1 MIIGSSA
8 SPYASIA
15 ALRSANAD
23 VAKATERIST
33 TLRINHAGD
42 DPGGL
47 GMANRLKAQLGSMVK
62 AVDNVNAGIA
72 VQQRVDSALTSI
84 STTLQSMRTLATAS
98 ASGTASAADRT
109 GNQLAMASYL
119 SQIDALSAATT
130 WNGSSILDG
139 SSSSITVQSGT
150 GSGDTTTLKL
160 FSTLTSA
167 LGTGDALTVSAA
179 GSYASGGG
187 ALTAMSAGDLT
198 IGGVSI
204 GATRTTDDT
213 LSISSKDG
221 SAIAKVAAI
230 NRMTSTT
237 NVAATVGTT
246 TVSGT
251 SMTAAA
257 GGTSTITI
265 NGTDISL
272 TLSASNPISTN
283 RAAVVAAIN
292 LNKGV
297 TGVTA
302 TDSGDSTKG
311 VILSAADGRNIKIA
325 YNGTFTA
332 AETGLGEAGTYS
344 GSYTLRSLSGG
355 SVTLGSVVGKNIANA
370 GLVAGTYSSN
380 VAQLAST
387 VRAGSMAAPTTL
399 ASGDMMIN
407 GYAIGDA
414 YTTDDTASPVSTTST
429 TRAPS
434 AIALAAAINRKS
446 SLTNVT
452 ATANPNT
459 LTGSSFSA
467 GTVTSIFLNGTTIAV
482 NFSASTTLDEIVT
495 ALNPY
500 QGQTGVTATN
510 NGSGLT
516 LTASDGRNIAIGVS
530 DSSGAVSGAL
540 IGLGGTNLSSALPTA
555 AATTGTA
562 MTFISTVTLSSD
574 AVFTVAAGS
583 NGATTLSNL
592 GFRAGT
598 YGATADAV
606 KLSSVDVSTQ
616 TGADN
621 ALAVIDDAIDM
632 ISEYQ
637 ALVGAQQN
645 RLDYQSTYL
654 DSVYTTTSGAYDNI
668 MNADLA
674 EETANLTSAQIR
686 VSGSTAMVAQ
696 AATITKEMVTYLLK
710 QFE

>member
-8 SPYASIA
+8 SPFASIA
-15 ALRSANAD
+15 ALRSATAD

-84 STTLQSMRTLATAS
+84 SDTLQSMRTLATSA

-109 GNQLAMASYL
+109 GYQLAMTSYL
-119 SQIDALSAATT
+119 SQIDDLSAATT
-130 WNGSSILDG
+130 WNGNSILDG
-139 SSSSITVQSGT
+139 SSSSITVQSGV
-150 GSGDTTTLKL
+150 GAGDTTTLTL
-160 FSTLTSA
+160 FSTLSSA

-179 GSYASGGG
+179 GSYAASGSTL
-187 ALTAMSAGDLT
+187 AVMYAGDLT
-198 IGGVSI
+198 IGGVSV

-213 LSISSKDG
+213 LSSSDKAG

-230 NRMTSTT
+230 NRLTSTT

-251 SMTAAA
+251 SMTTAASA
-257 GGTSTITI
+257 TSTVKI

-272 TLSASNPISTN
+272 TLSASNSISAN

-292 LNKGV
+292 LNQGV

-302 TDSGDSTKG
+302 TDSGDSTRG
-311 VILSAADGRNIKIA
+311 VILTAADGRNITIA
-325 YNGTFTA
+325 YNGSFTA
-332 AETGLGEAGTYS
+332 AETGLGAAGTYS
-344 GSYTLRSLSGG
+344 GSYTLRSLSGS
-355 SVTLGSVVGKNIANA
+355 SVTLSSVTGKSIANA
-370 GLVAGTYSSN
+370 GLVAGTYSAN

-387 VRAGSMAAPTTL
+387 TRSGSTSAPSTL
-399 ASGDMMIN
+399 VSGDMMIN

-414 YTTDDTASPVSTTST
+414 YTTDDTASPVTTTSS
-429 TRAPS
+429 TRASS
-434 AIALAAAINRKS
+434 AIAMAAAINRQS

-452 ATANPNT
+452 ATANANT
-459 LTGSSFSA
+459 LTGSGYTTGS
-467 GTVTSIFLNGTTIAV
+467 VTSIFLNGTTISV
-482 NFSASTTLDEIVT
+482 NFSSSTTLDDIVT
-495 ALNPY
+495 AINPY
-500 QGQTGVTATN
+500 QGQTGVVATN
-510 NGSGLT
+510 NGSGIT

-530 DSSGAVSGAL
+530 DSSGAVDGKY
-540 IGLGGTNLSSALPTA
+540 IGLDGLKVTSA
-555 AATTGTA
+555 AAATGTA

-574 AVFTVAAGS
+574 AVFTVAPGS
-583 NGATTLSNL
+583 NGATKLAAL

-598 YGATADAV
+598 YGATAEDV
-606 KLSSVDVSTQ
+606 KLSAVDVSTQ
-616 TGADN
+616 TGASN
-621 ALAVIDDAIDM
+621 ALSVIDDAIDM
-632 ISEYQ
+632 IGEYQ
-637 ALVGAQQN
+637 SLVGAQQN
-645 RLDYQSTYL
+645 RLDFQSTYL
-654 DSVYTTTSGAYDNI
+654 DSVYTTTTGAYDNI
-668 MNADLA
+668 MNADIA

-686 VSGSTAMVAQ
+686 VDGSTAMVAQ

-710 QFE
+710 QFD

>member
-1 MIIGSSA
+1 MLIGSSA

-15 ALRSANAD
+15 ALRSANTD

-84 STTLQSMRTLATAS
+84 SDTLQSMRTLATAS
-98 ASGTASAADRT
+98 ASGTASSADRT
-109 GNQLAMASYL
+109 GNQLAMASYI

-139 SSSSITVQSGT
+139 TSSSITVQSGT
-150 GSGDTTTLKL
+150 GTADTTTLKL

-179 GSYASGGG
+179 GSYASGTG

-198 IGGVSI
+198 IGGVSV

-213 LSISSKDG
+213 LSSSSKNG

-230 NRMTSTT
+230 NRLTSTT

-246 TVSGT
+246 TVSGST
-251 SMTAAA
+251 MTTAA
-257 GGTSTITI
+257 GGSSTITI

-292 LNKGV
+292 LNQGV

-302 TDSGDSTKG
+302 TDSGDSTRG
-311 VILSAADGRNIKIA
+311 VILNAADGRNITIA
-325 YNGTFTA
+325 YTGTTD
-332 AETGLGEAGTYS
+332 AETGLGAAGTYS
-344 GSYTLRSLSGG
+344 GSYTLRSLSGS
-355 SVTLGSVVGKNIANA
+355 SVTLGSEVGKSIANA
-370 GLVAGTYSSN
+370 GLVAGTYSAN

-387 VRAGSMAAPTTL
+387 ARAGSTAAPGTL
-399 ASGDMMIN
+399 ASGDMQIN

-414 YTTDDTASPVSTTST
+414 YTTDDTASPVTTTSS
-429 TRAPS
+429 TRASS

-446 SLTNVT
+446 TQTNVT
-452 ATANPNT
+452 ATANANT

-482 NFSASTTLDEIVT
+482 NFSSSTTLDEIVT

-530 DSSGAVSGAL
+530 DSSGAVSGSL
-540 IGLGGTNLSSALPTA
+540 IGLGGTDLSSNAPTA
-555 AATTGTA
+555 AATTAAA

-598 YGATADAV
+598 YGATAEDV
-606 KLSSVDVSTQ
+606 KLSAVDVSTQ
-616 TGADN
+616 TGASN
-621 ALAVIDDAIDM
+621 ALDVIDDAIDM
-632 ISEYQ
+632 IGEYQ
-637 ALVGAQQN
+637 SLVGAQQN

-654 DSVYTTTSGAYDNI
+654 DSLYTTTSGAYGNI

-686 VSGSTAMVAQ
+686 VNGSTAMVAQ

-710 QFE
+710 QFD